1 MESPR
6 DEVVTVRAEPE
17 GVADHG
23 VINTAG
29 TGGGEAAE
37 VAAGRG
43 GAVPLPTTREGWVRT
58 FSSLRIRGYR
68 YLYISMTASFMGMM
82 MQQIARG
89 WLTWEL
95 TGSAASI
102 GIVSSS
108 FGLPMFFF
116 SLFGGVAAD
125 RLEKRNIIIAA
136 QGLTGVLAAVVAVLV
151 LTGAIQVWHL
161 VVMGLLQGTI
171 FAFNMPSRQAILP
184 ELVGEDELMNAIAL
198 NSAGMNLTRILGP
211 ALAGPLVA
219 IPFVG
224 IEGVFFLIAFTYVI
238 SVITLFKVPMSG
250 SWRGKVNRPVMT
262 DLFSGLSYIR
272 RSSTLRTLI
281 GMGFLL
287 ILFGM
292 PVQMLMPVFAGDVFD
307 QGPLGFGFLLAVSG
321 VGAVV
326 GSLWVASRA
335 ANMSSRGRTQLL
347 AALAFGSSLF
357 LFGFTSGLFGAFWLG
372 LLLLPLV
379 GMTSQ
384 MFMALNNTM
393 IMTSTPH
400 EMRGRVMSVYMMTF
414 SLMPLSI
421 LPMGF
426 LADHIGIATAVT
438 GAAAIIIVYVALVWA
453 FRPSYRQ
460 LA

>member
-1 MESPR
+1 M
-6 DEVVTVRAEPE
+6 
-17 GVADHG
+17 ADRG

-29 TGGGEAAE
+29 MGGG
-37 VAAGRG
+37 AAGAGVALGGG
-43 GAVPLPTTREGWVRT
+43 GAMPLPTSREAWART
-58 FSSLRIRGYR
+58 FSSLSIPGYR
-68 YLYISMTASFMGMM
+68 YLYVSMTASFMGMM

-108 FGLPMFFF
+108 FGLPMLFF

-151 LTGAIQVWHL
+151 LTGVIQIWHL

-184 ELVGEDELMNAIAL
+184 ELVGEDQLMNAIAL

-211 ALAGPLVA
+211 AMAGGLVA
-219 IPFVG
+219 LPFVG
-224 IEGVFFLIAFTYVI
+224 LEGVFFIIAITYVL
-238 SVITLFKVPMSG
+238 SVITLFKIPASG
-250 SWRGKVNRPVMT
+250 SWRGKTNRPVMT

-272 RSSTLRTLI
+272 HNSALLSLI

-307 QGPLGFGFLLAVSG
+307 VGPLGFGILQAASG
-321 VGAVV
+321 VGAIV
-326 GSLWVASRA
+326 GTLWIAFHA
-335 ANMSSRGRTQLL
+335 AEMKQRGRTQLL
-347 AALAFGSSLF
+347 AAFAFGVMLF
-357 LFGFTSGLFGAFWLG
+357 VFGFSSGLFGSIWLG

-379 GMTSQ
+379 GMSSQ

-393 IMTSTPH
+393 IMTNTPH

-414 SLMPLSI
+414 SLMPVSI

-426 LADHIGIATAVT
+426 LSDSIGIANAVA
-438 GAAAIIIVYVALVWA
+438 GAAAIMVVYVALVWT